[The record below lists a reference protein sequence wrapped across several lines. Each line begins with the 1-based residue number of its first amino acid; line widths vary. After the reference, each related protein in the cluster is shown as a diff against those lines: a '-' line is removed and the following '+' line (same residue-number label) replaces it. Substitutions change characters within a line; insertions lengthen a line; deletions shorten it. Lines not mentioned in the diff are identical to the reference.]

1 LLGVKG
7 ADAVSKGG
15 YEVIGI
21 AVALAAGNRLGTNY
35 YADPKEVNV
44 VISLK
49 TGERYVLFRCG
60 RYIDGPGIRNALTRS
75 EGDGEVHASGIE
87 VSHQDRIKLN

>member
-1 LLGVKG
+1 MFGVER

-21 AVALAAGNRLGTNY
+21 AVALAAWNRLRANY

-44 VISLK
+44 VVSLK
-49 TGERYVLFRCG
+49 TSERYVLFRSG
-60 RYIDGPGIRNALTRS
+60 RYIDGPGIRNAFTRS
-75 EGDGEVHASGIE
+75 EGDGKVHASGIE
-87 VSHQDRIKLN
+87 ISHQNRIKLN